1 MNVNLYGCRGK
12 WVMCDL
18 GMSFADPS
26 LPGADLVLPDLE
38 FIIERRADLLG
49 IVLTH
54 GHEDHIGAIPY
65 LAGNLRVPLY
75 ATPFT
80 AGLIR
85 HKLQEAGLE
94 DIPLHIVQLGGA
106 VELGPVH
113 LRYVALAHSIP
124 EANALVID
132 TPFGRLFHT
141 GDWKLDDRPL
151 LGQPANEQQLRQIG
165 ANAGQGTLALIGDS
179 TNVFNEELSGSESR
193 VQEALMQLVAARRHG
208 RVVVTTFASNAMRLQ
223 VLGRVAQACGRRLVT
238 AGRALDR
245 IIQIA
250 RDCGYLKDFPE
261 AISWDEAAR
270 MPAEKLLVVATGTQ
284 GEPRAALARMAEG
297 THPIKLQAGDLVIF
311 SSKQIPGNEL
321 KVARVQNA
329 LAAMGVD
336 IITEKQAPVHVSGH
350 PGQPALRAIYD
361 WIRPRI
367 AVPVHGER
375 RHLEAH
381 ARLALECG
389 VERAMAAQ
397 NGMAIRL
404 APDGPEVASIEVSGR
419 LVVDGSAILPA
430 DGETMVARRRMS
442 WSGHLVVTLVVAAD
456 GGLLAEPAVLA
467 SGLAIAEEALPPFEA
482 EVAQAARQA
491 FADCKDIRNK
501 ERVKE
506 AVRIVVRRIAN
517 QWTGKKPV
525 AHVEIVEVAHLPGGM

>member
-1 MNVNLYGCRGK
+1 
-12 WVMCDL
+12 
-18 GMSFADPS
+18 
-26 LPGADLVLPDLE
+26 
-38 FIIERRADLLG
+38 
-49 IVLTH
+49 
-54 GHEDHIGAIPY
+54 
-65 LAGNLRVPLY
+65 
-75 ATPFT
+75 
-80 AGLIR
+80 
-85 HKLQEAGLE
+85 
-94 DIPLHIVQLGGA
+94 
-106 VELGPVH
+106 
-113 LRYVALAHSIP
+113 
-124 EANALVID
+124 
-132 TPFGRLFHT
+132 
-141 GDWKLDDRPL
+141 
-151 LGQPANEQQLRQIG
+151 
-165 ANAGQGTLALIGDS
+165 
-179 TNVFNEELSGSESR
+179 
-193 VQEALMQLVAARRHG
+193 
-208 RVVVTTFASNAMRLQ
+208 
-223 VLGRVAQACGRRLVT
+223 
-238 AGRALDR
+238 
-245 IIQIA
+245 
-250 RDCGYLKDFPE
+250 
-261 AISWDEAAR
+261 

-284 GEPRAALARMAEG
+284 GEPRAALARMAAG

-321 KVARVQNA
+321 KVAQVQNA

-336 IITEKQAPVHVSGH
+336 VITEKQAPVHVSGH

-456 GGLLAEPAVLA
+456 GELLAEPAVLA
-467 SGLAIAEEALPPFEA
+467 SGLAIAEDALPPFQA
-482 EVAQAARQA
+482 EVAQAAQQA
-491 FADCKDIRNK
+491 FADCKDIRNE

-525 AHVEIVEVAHLPGGM
+525 AHIEIVEVAHLPGGM